1 MILLTDCFIWKIV
14 FNKLESWIP
23 SLKCAEMRDLISYM
37 HCFRLQ
43 NSETLETYV
52 NISFS
57 NVLIITQVFSLENLF
72 FSLISLKSHLYS
84 EGIVTAFVLLRV
96 FFFLKHFVLLKIWNI
111 CVSIEEKCLTHLQ
124 SISSYIKYEEGL
136 TFYSFGLLSLYVKLL
151 SLLPMP

>member
-96 FFFLKHFVLLKIWNI
+96 FFLKTFCFVKDLKYLCLYRRKMSNSFTEHQLIYKIWGRLNF
-111 CVSIEEKCLTHLQ
+111 L
-124 SISSYIKYEEGL
+124 
-136 TFYSFGLLSLYVKLL
+136 
-151 SLLPMP
+151 